1 VTPAR
6 AGLLAFLAAFALAGA
21 PARAQD
27 APADSTT
34 ADAPADTSTWDAPA
48 QSPVANAPV
57 YRKDG
62 LEALVPELAENAYS
76 IAPGPRPYL
85 NRLAVTPTF
94 GTLGTEQLFMIRV
107 AYNPNA
113 WLGYEAELG
122 HNPSQAVHA
131 ILDRLS
137 VVVRHPLPGRLQPY
151 VTAGYGMTIVLPGR
165 SVNADAVTKNMLT
178 FGGGLELY
186 IRNDLALRAEM
197 RRSTV
202 FGRQANREGLVTYD
216 YAEQTLGLAF
226 YRTLKP

>member
-6 AGLLAFLAAFALAGA
+6 RSLLALFAALALAGS
-21 PARAQD
+21 PARAED
-27 APADSTT
+27 AAADSSA
-34 ADAPADTSTWDAPA
+34 ADAPA
-48 QSPVANAPV
+48 

-62 LEALVPELAENAYS
+62 LEALVPELAEDAYGL
-76 IAPGPRPYL
+76 APGPRPYL
-85 NRLAVTPTF
+85 HRLAVTPTF
-94 GTLGTEQLFMIRV
+94 GTLGTERLFMLRI
-107 AYNPNA
+107 AYNPNS

-131 ILDRLS
+131 ILNRLS
-137 VVVRHPLPGRLQPY
+137 LVVRHPFPGRLQPY
-151 VTAGYGMTIVLPGR
+151 VTAGYGMTVVLPGR

-178 FGGGLELY
+178 MGGGLELY

-216 YAEQTLGLAF
+216 YVEQTLGLAF
-226 YRTLKP
+226 YRTIQP

>member
-1 VTPAR
+1 MTPAR
-6 AGLLAFLAAFALAGA
+6 ASLLALLAAFALAAA

-27 APADSTT
+27 ASADSS
-34 ADAPADTSTWDAPA
+34 AAVAPEDSATWDAPA
-48 QSPVANAPV
+48 QAPVAKAPAR
-57 YRKDG
+57 RKDG

-94 GTLGTEQLFMIRV
+94 GTLGTEQLFMIRI
-107 AYNPNA
+107 AFNPNS

-216 YAEQTLGLAF
+216 YAEQTLGLSF